1 MIQEHDSRS
10 MKEGLPNGSAH
21 NGSARDVPWRD
32 VPWREPWF
40 PCLVPVL
47 GSRVPGVLPIFNT
60 THKKLKANWVQ

>member
-1 MIQEHDSRS
+1 

-32 VPWREPWF
+32 VPWRDAM
-40 PCLVPVL
+40 LGATLSTKVPVL
-47 GSRVPGVLPIFNT
+47 GSRPGVLPIFNT